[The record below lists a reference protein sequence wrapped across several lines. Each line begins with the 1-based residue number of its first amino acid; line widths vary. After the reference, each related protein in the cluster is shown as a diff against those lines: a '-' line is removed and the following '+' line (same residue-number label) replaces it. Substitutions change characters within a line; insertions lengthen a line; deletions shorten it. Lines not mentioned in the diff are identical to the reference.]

1 MINSV
6 MAGITKTK
14 LYDKT
19 ANYYDW
25 KEVYPQLKLLK
36 DNIQDLKNDAK
47 LIETVRTY
55 VWMSRMLCI
64 LLLLFQFFEAIF
76 FNTNY
81 VEFFVFFYYF
91 FCSFLNNILPQI
103 VHQFLLIS
111 MIYNKCFC
119 MEKSYMCQSYWSD
132 LKYNISFLDWLIL
145 IVSSPWFLKL
155 SISFNWKQF
164 ILYSGYRGR
173 KIIIQNRM
181 VEKRIGRY
189 FRFYIPFLPQTRKIA
204 HGSDQLMSY
213 VARLPP
219 Y

>member
-64 LLLLFQFFEAIF
+64 LLLSFQFFEAIF

-81 VEFFVFFYYF
+81 VKFFVFFYYF

-119 MEKSYMCQSYWSD
+119 MEKSYMCQSY
-132 LKYNISFLDWLIL
+132 
-145 IVSSPWFLKL
+145 
-155 SISFNWKQF
+155 
-164 ILYSGYRGR
+164 
-173 KIIIQNRM
+173 
-181 VEKRIGRY
+181 
-189 FRFYIPFLPQTRKIA
+189 
-204 HGSDQLMSY
+204 
-213 VARLPP
+213 
-219 Y
+219 

>member
-1 MINSV
+1 MYTFIIIIPDYEENIAMINSV

-91 FCSFLNNILPQI
+91 FCSFLNNISSQI
-103 VHQFLLIS
+103 VHQFFLIS

-119 MEKSYMCQSYWSD
+119 MEKSYMCQSY
-132 LKYNISFLDWLIL
+132 
-145 IVSSPWFLKL
+145 
-155 SISFNWKQF
+155 
-164 ILYSGYRGR
+164 
-173 KIIIQNRM
+173 
-181 VEKRIGRY
+181 
-189 FRFYIPFLPQTRKIA
+189 
-204 HGSDQLMSY
+204 
-213 VARLPP
+213 
-219 Y
+219 